1 MNDPIAYCSQ
11 LASTNHANGDL
22 IAAAP
27 DLLAQ
32 LEWLMERYA
41 HDMAA
46 NMIEDREDTGHTLVD
61 CRAAIAKAKGEPCP
75 TE

>member
-27 DLLAQ
+27 DLLARAGMDC
-32 LEWLMERYA
+32 MERYA

-46 NMIEDREDTGHTLVD
+46 NMIEDREDTGHAMLH
-61 CRAAIAKAKGEPCP
+61 CYAAIAKAKGIVE
-75 TE
+75 